1 MMNHGDAERY
11 VAVLEA
17 RICSL
22 QEETELKIERGRE
35 TRVWP
40 LLIKGEFLQE
50 AIFALELAIGLA
62 ETSSELT
69 HKSDA
74 LSTQYPSFPFFF
86 KINFD

>member
-1 MMNHGDAERY
+1 MSCNPQSTVEMSAVVHPTNLSFFSGRKPYMMNHGDAERQ

-40 LLIKGEFLQE
+40 LLIDP
-50 AIFALELAIGLA
+50 A
-62 ETSSELT
+62 EPQCRIS
-69 HKSDA
+69 
-74 LSTQYPSFPFFF
+74 
-86 KINFD
+86 